1 MYVDDKSPEG
11 HTSEAPGERDEG
23 ELYDNSIPVTIT
35 DDGDRRAS
43 GVESTPRHEDD
54 NCDDDDD
61 DDDTSCCCC
70 FCCTSF
76 FHRAICQSRER

>member
-11 HTSEAPGERDEG
+11 HTSEAPDERDEG
-23 ELYDNSIPVTIT
+23 ELYDNSIPIT

-54 NCDDDDD
+54 KCDDD
-61 DDDTSCCCC
+61 DDDTS
-70 FCCTSF
+70 
-76 FHRAICQSRER
+76 